1 MDLADEIID
10 SMFENTEL
18 TEELS
23 EKELPSDIN
32 EVSEEYT
39 NALNE
44 GDAEYMNYWQQELNA
59 PSQKLTEDYEPYEYE
74 RETIENGMELE
85 RLRNTDFDGEILES
99 SGEIRG
105 EPEEDAEVWHEQTED
120 YSCALRIR

>member
-39 NALNE
+39 NALN
-44 GDAEYMNYWQQELNA
+44 
-59 PSQKLTEDYEPYEYE
+59 
-74 RETIENGMELE
+74 
-85 RLRNTDFDGEILES
+85 
-99 SGEIRG
+99 
-105 EPEEDAEVWHEQTED
+105 
-120 YSCALRIR
+120 